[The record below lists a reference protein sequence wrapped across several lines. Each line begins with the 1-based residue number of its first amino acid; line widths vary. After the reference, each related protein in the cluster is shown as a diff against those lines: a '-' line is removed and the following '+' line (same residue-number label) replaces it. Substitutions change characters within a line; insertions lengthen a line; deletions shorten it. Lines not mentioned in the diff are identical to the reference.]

1 MFNEITLVG
10 RLGADPTYKVTGSG
24 KEVCEVSIATTR
36 INKETDWHRITAWE
50 KKAALLR
57 DHTKKGDLILVK
69 GELQISNWE
78 DSEGAKRQ
86 KTQVMVR
93 DIKLFPKGNN
103 GSQETETAP
112 RKEFNLKGFNPKVS
126 KEVSFTAADIP
137 F

>member
-10 RLGADPTYKVTGSG
+10 RLGADPTFKVTGSG

-57 DHTKKGDLILVK
+57 DYTKKGDLILVR
-69 GELQISNWE
+69 GELQVSSWE

-93 DIKLFPKGNN
+93 DIKLFPKGNS

>member
-103 GSQETETAP
+103 GSQEIEKVP
-112 RKEFNLKGFNPKVS
+112 KKKFEPKGFNPKVS